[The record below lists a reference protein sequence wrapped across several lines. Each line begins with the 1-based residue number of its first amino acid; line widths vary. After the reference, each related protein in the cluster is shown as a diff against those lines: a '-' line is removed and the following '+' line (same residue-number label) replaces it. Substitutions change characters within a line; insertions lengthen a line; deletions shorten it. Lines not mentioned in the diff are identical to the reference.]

1 MAGEYVAEEGE
12 VTLLSLTLPRS
23 GGVNLRIHKPD
34 GFPLQTY
41 AHLIAGIVSQL
52 AGAYE
57 VEEDDLWD
65 AIEDAR
71 DGLEVV
77 QTTN

>member
-1 MAGEYVAEEGE
+1 
-12 VTLLSLTLPRS
+12 
-23 GGVNLRIHKPD
+23 
-34 GFPLQTY
+34 LQTY
-41 AHLIAGIVSQL
+41 AQLIAGVVSQL

-71 DGLEVV
+71 DDLEVV
-77 QTTN
+77 RSTN